1 MAVMHLDS
9 YQFGRLVVDGRQI
22 DSDVLVTPAG
32 IEEHWR
38 RREGH
43 LLQIQDLGA
52 VLADHPK
59 RLIVG
64 AGSASRMRPG
74 PGLEQELAG
83 LGVVAEV
90 LPTAAALDRINE
102 LIDSGDSDWAAALHL
117 TC

>member
-1 MAVMHLDS
+1 MAVVHLDS
-9 YQFGRLVVDGRQI
+9 YHFGRLVVDGRQI
-22 DSDVLVTPAG
+22 DSDVLVTPTG

-74 PGLEQELAG
+74 PGLEEELVG
-83 LGVVAEV
+83 RDVVTEV
-90 LPTAAALDRINE
+90 LPTAAAVDRINE
-102 LIDSGDSDWAAALHL
+102 LIESGASDWAAALHL